1 MPMFV
6 NQLSF
11 ITRPSWTFIN
21 HHRSLVLYSTVIN
34 VNSKYVSYLTSC
46 ETLVVLSTV
55 PLLWRLNVASLEP
68 RGAGSCILGRG
79 RAKSFMERMGF
90 VVRKATKTAKKLPPN
105 DDDLKQNY
113 KIFDGGG
120 EQHFSWFDSQLG
132 SDRRANGARQRL
144 DHDNQTLQSRPRH

>member
-1 MPMFV
+1 MPMFG

-11 ITRPSWTFIN
+11 ITITSWTFIN

-34 VNSKYVSYLTSC
+34 VNSTYVSYLTSC
-46 ETLVVLSTV
+46 ETMVVPTV
-55 PLLWRLNVASLEP
+55 PLLWRLNVASRGP
-68 RGAGSCILGRG
+68 RGAGSCILGRVWS
-79 RAKSFMERMGF
+79 KSLMERMGF

-120 EQHFSWFDSQLG
+120 EQHCSWFDSQLG

-144 DHDNQTLQSRPRH
+144 DHDNQTLQSRIRH